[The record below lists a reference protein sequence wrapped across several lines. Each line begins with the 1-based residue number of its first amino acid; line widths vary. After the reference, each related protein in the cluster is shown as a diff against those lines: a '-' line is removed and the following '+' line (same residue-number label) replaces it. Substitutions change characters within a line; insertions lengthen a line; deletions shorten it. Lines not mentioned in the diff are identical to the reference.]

1 MRKNKILLVGIILA
15 SIFIS
20 APLILAASSTIQSYL
35 VDYQLRYRGALNDS
49 LKYPLIS
56 YNDNTYMAIRDVAEL
71 WNKNISWDEENQS
84 INLSSRRDEYNIIK
98 QKETALAIGKAILE
112 EYYGEKI
119 TENAMYDA
127 TYAMADRNFWY
138 ISIVFDPSEEA
149 NEDQYVLLNPDVR
162 VEIDPVTC
170 NFRLLEMQPDGGS
183 KEIVPFKTW

>member
-1 MRKNKILLVGIILA
+1 MKKSKVLLIGIILA
-15 SIFIS
+15 EILIT
-20 APLILAASSTIQSYL
+20 APIIIAASNTIQAYL
-35 VDYQLRYRGALNDS
+35 INHRIVYHRTLNDS
-49 LKYPLIS
+49 LQYPLIS

-119 TENAMYDA
+119 TEKAMYDV

-138 ISIVFDPSEEA
+138 ISIVFSPSEEA

>member
-56 YNDNTYMAIRDVAEL
+56 YNDNTYIAVRDFAEL

-119 TENAMYDA
+119 TEKAMYDV

-138 ISIVFDPSEEA
+138 ISIVFSPSEEA